1 LKTIKMVLLVLVFL
15 YLPMGSAFSFS
26 VKFMDDKNDPF
37 VLTQSP
43 SRVVSLVPAITE
55 IIFKLGAQD
64 ALKGMTYHS
73 SFPGASGKAIVGG
86 FFGPSVTAINE
97 LNPDLIFISSLHTEV
112 KAYFKDKD
120 VLLIELKTTS
130 VLDGINTISL
140 LGQIFHKQEQAR
152 VIRSQIDEQ
161 IDLITKKLSRIKPDQ
176 KLRVMRLMGRA
187 QMMTPGND
195 SFQNDLIRMAGG
207 IPPDF
212 DIKKGAVVSVTK
224 GEWMNFNPQVIYG
237 CGKDKEIEQQI
248 LTQPGWKDVDAVKN
262 KRIYYF
268 PCDLTCRAAT
278 NTGYFI
284 QWLASSI
291 YGKQFALKENLI
303 LEPKIIASKSI
314 SPDFECIEKISVN
327 DTHILDFV
335 NKSLVIDLKSS
346 MAIVSTLEGRR
357 EGIQAIVN
365 HYTPPQNWM
374 IDHDHG
380 IDSIRRRITAAL
392 DKTPDHTSVLI
403 TGANMDNLAVKTT
416 LFKDL
421 KVGAFVTAG
430 VKSNAMRMGKSRGHY
445 YEPGTI
451 NIILVTNRRLSPRA
465 MTRAIITATEAK
477 TAALLD
483 MDIRTSYDD
492 GAFRA
497 TGTGTD
503 NVLVLEGTGPLLDH
517 TGGHTKLGEMIAR
530 VVYEGVKE
538 AVFKQNSLDA
548 ERNIFLRLKERE
560 ISIYEVIALEK
571 DYDCSQGKSRFAGE
585 VEELL
590 LNPKYA
596 GFLQMALSIS
606 DDYQK
611 GLIKDLSSFEA
622 FSRNIATDIC
632 GCDMDELKPMVQKDL
647 PHVIRMG
654 LNALLNGIHY
664 RNK

>member
-1 LKTIKMVLLVLVFL
+1 MKTIKMVLLVLVFL
-15 YLPMGSAFSFS
+15 YLPMGNVFSFP
-26 VKFMDDKNDPF
+26 VKFVDDKNDPF
-37 VLTQSP
+37 VLNQSP

-55 IIFKLGAQD
+55 IIYKLVAQD

-73 SFPGASGKAIVGG
+73 NFPGASGKTIVGG
-86 FFGPSVTAINE
+86 FFGPSITAINE
-97 LNPDLIFISSLHTEV
+97 LNPDLIFISSLHTQI
-112 KAYFKDKD
+112 KAFFKDKD
-120 VLLIELKTTS
+120 VLLIELSTTS
-130 VLDGINTISL
+130 VSDGVNTISL
-140 LGQIFHKQEQAR
+140 LGQIFDKQEQAQ
-152 VIRSQIDEQ
+152 VIRSQIDAQ
-161 IDLITKKLSRIKPDQ
+161 IELITKKLSRIKPDQ
-176 KLRVMRLMGRA
+176 KLRVMRLMGRD
-187 QMMTPGND
+187 QMMTPGSD

-212 DIKKGAVVSVTK
+212 DKKGAVVSVTK
-224 GEWMNFNPQVIYG
+224 DEWMKFNPQVIYG
-237 CGKDKEIEQQI
+237 CGKDNEIEQLI

-262 KRIYYF
+262 KQIYYF

-278 NTGYFI
+278 NTGYFV

-291 YGKQFALKENLI
+291 YGKQFALKENLFF
-303 LEPKIIASKSI
+303 EPKIIASKPI
-314 SPDFECIEKISVN
+314 SPDFECIEKISVD
-327 DTHILDFV
+327 DTHILDFL
-335 NKSLVIDLKSS
+335 NKSLVIDLKSP
-346 MAIVSTLEGRR
+346 MAIVSSLEGSRQ
-357 EGIQAIVN
+357 GIQTIVN

-380 IDSIRRRITAAL
+380 IDSIRSRIATAL
-392 DKTPDHTSVLI
+392 NKNPDQTSVLI

-430 VKSNAMRMGKSRGHY
+430 VKSNAMRMSKSVGHY

-451 NIILVTNRRLSPRA
+451 NIILVTNMKLSPRA

-477 TAALLD
+477 TAALFD

-517 TGGHTKLGEMIAR
+517 TGGHTKLGEMMAR
-530 VVYEGVKE
+530 VVYDGVKE
-538 AVFKQNSLDA
+538 AVLKQNSLDE
-548 ERNIFLRLKERE
+548 ERNIFLRLKERG
-560 ISIYEVIALEK
+560 ISIYEVIASEK
-571 DYDCSQGKSRFAGE
+571 DCDCRQGKSRFAGE

-590 LNPKYA
+590 LDPKYA
-596 GFLQMALSIS
+596 GFIQMALSIS

-611 GLIKDLSSFEA
+611 GLIKDLSAFEA
-622 FSRNIATDIC
+622 FSRDIATDIC
-632 GCDMDELKPMVQKDL
+632 GCDMDELKPMIQKEL
-647 PHVIRMG
+647 PHVITMG
-654 LNALLNGIHY
+654 LNALLNGVHY

>member
-1 LKTIKMVLLVLVFL
+1 MKIIKMVLLVLVFL

-26 VKFMDDKNDPF
+26 VKFVDDKNDPF
-37 VLTQSP
+37 VLSQSP
-43 SRVVSLVPAITE
+43 SRVVSLVPAISE
-55 IIFKLGAQD
+55 IIFKLGVQD
-64 ALKGMTYHS
+64 ALKGITYHS
-73 SFPGASGKAIVGG
+73 NFPGASGKAIVGG

-112 KAYFKDKD
+112 KTYFKDKD
-120 VLLIELKTTS
+120 VLLIELNTTS

-140 LGQIFHKQEQAR
+140 LGKIFDKQEQAR
-152 VIRSQIDEQ
+152 VIRSGIDEQ
-161 IDLITKKLSRIKPDQ
+161 IDLITKKLSRIEPDQ
-176 KLRVMRLMGRA
+176 KLRVMRFMGRD
-187 QMMTPGND
+187 QMMSPGND
-195 SFQNDLIRMAGG
+195 SFQNDLIRMSGG

-212 DIKKGAVVSVTK
+212 DKKGAIVSVTK
-224 GEWMNFNPQVIYG
+224 DEWMHFNPQVIYG
-237 CGKDKEIEQQI
+237 CGKDNEIEQQI

-291 YGKQFALKENLI
+291 YGQQFALKENLI
-303 LEPKIIASKSI
+303 FEPKIIASKSI
-314 SPDFECIEKISVN
+314 SPDFECIETIRVD

-335 NKSLVIDLKSS
+335 NKSLVIDLKSP

-357 EGIQAIVN
+357 EGIRTIVN

-374 IDHDHG
+374 IDHGHG
-380 IDSIRRRITAAL
+380 IDFIRRRIATAL
-392 DKTPDHTSVLI
+392 NKNPDHTSVLN
-403 TGANMDNLAVKTT
+403 TGANMDNLAVKTA

-430 VKSNAMRMGKSRGHY
+430 VKSNAMRMGKSKGHY

-451 NIILVTNRRLSPRA
+451 NIILVTNMRLSPRA
-465 MTRAIITATEAK
+465 MTRAIVTATEAK

-517 TGGHTKLGEMIAR
+517 TGGHTKLGEMMAR
-530 VVYEGVKE
+530 VVYEGVKA
-538 AVFKQNSLDA
+538 AVLKQNSLDA
-548 ERNIFLRLKERE
+548 ERNIFLRLKERG
-560 ISIYEVIALEK
+560 ISIYEVISLEK
-571 DYDCSQGKSRFAGE
+571 DCDCAQGKSRFAGE

-590 LNPKYA
+590 LDPKYS

-632 GCDMDELKPMVQKDL
+632 RCDMDELKPMVQKDL
-647 PHVIRMG
+647 PHVIIMG
-654 LNALLNGIHY
+654 LNALLNGTHY